1 MWRWHLDS
9 LAKPGCV
16 EYRRGALGERH
27 YGCTSLDGK
36 KIEPAPDSVI
46 AALRHRLQI
55 GASEMANF
63 DPYFQDAMASTALE
77 NGRRGRIIAA
87 SRAAQRANNPHN
99 SSHAIQS
106 QHATPALQSVSLR
119 RPSLDLFD
127 GF

>member
-1 MWRWHLDS
+1 MDQRRRA
-9 LAKPGCV
+9 LA
-16 EYRRGALGERH
+16 ERND
-27 YGCTSLDGK
+27 GCTSLDGK

-106 QHATPALQSVSLR
+106 QQSATPALRLPTTAFARSL
-119 RPSLDLFD
+119 
-127 GF
+127 